1 MDCRLGQLKQ
11 PGPETHGDPL
21 RPAEGSILRWLTADS
36 PLHEGIV
43 RVAKTSIFSEAA
55 VMFKMFKLMLLLVA
69 LLIGGGA
76 FMLFKTTAPFG
87 LRYKEVPTVA
97 DTGVVDKAFKIL
109 TGSAPKLY
117 EKRFGFLPGPNY
129 LKVEVGKDDVIISKE
144 PISDDAAELLKK
156 GSEILGGDEKDQ

>member
-1 MDCRLGQLKQ
+1 
-11 PGPETHGDPL
+11 
-21 RPAEGSILRWLTADS
+21 
-36 PLHEGIV
+36 
-43 RVAKTSIFSEAA
+43 
-55 VMFKMFKLMLLLVA
+55 MFKMFKLMLLLVA

-97 DTGVVDKAFKIL
+97 DAGVVDKAFKIL

-129 LKVEVGKDDVIISKE
+129 MKVEVGKNDVIVSRE
-144 PISDDAAELLKK
+144 PISDDAAELLRK
-156 GSEILGGDEKDQ
+156 GSEILGGSDEDK

>member
-1 MDCRLGQLKQ
+1 
-11 PGPETHGDPL
+11 
-21 RPAEGSILRWLTADS
+21 
-36 PLHEGIV
+36 
-43 RVAKTSIFSEAA
+43 
-55 VMFKMFKLMLLLVA
+55 MFKMLKLILILAV

-76 FMLFKTTAPFG
+76 YMLFKTTAPFG

-97 DTGVVDKAFKIL
+97 DTGVVDKAFKIF

-129 LKVEVGKDDVIISKE
+129 MKVEVGENDVIVSKE

-156 GSEILGGDEKDQ
+156 GSEILGGDEEKKE